1 MTPRALLKLDTIDRS
16 LLNIIQTK
24 LPVVAR
30 PYAAVAEEL
39 GIEEDEVLARIAG
52 LKASGIIRRSGG
64 IFSSQKLGFSS
75 TLVALKVENKQLDAV
90 ANAVSAFAGVTHNY
104 EREHEFNLW
113 FTLVT
118 ETEQQL
124 EQILNEILN
133 LTGVLKLRNLPA
145 LKLFKIGV
153 NFDFSEDDNGTD

>member
-52 LKASGIIRRSGG
+52 
-64 IFSSQKLGFSS
+64 
-75 TLVALKVENKQLDAV
+75 
-90 ANAVSAFAGVTHNY
+90 
-104 EREHEFNLW
+104 
-113 FTLVT
+113 
-118 ETEQQL
+118 
-124 EQILNEILN
+124 
-133 LTGVLKLRNLPA
+133 
-145 LKLFKIGV
+145 
-153 NFDFSEDDNGTD
+153 